1 MLRRPGIAGR
11 IALPYRPPMS
21 DDWKTYA
28 EAGAALGIKPESV
41 KRRARAKHWPKIVGN
56 DGLARVKIPD
66 LPHTG
71 EIRPDA
77 PEDTPSLASPPN
89 PPLGERLAAAET
101 EIRLLRERLDDLTAD
116 RDALR
121 DALAR
126 AAAARQVEPAPPSK
140 AGNVEHRRGFF
151 DRFLRR

>member
-1 MLRRPGIAGR
+1 
-11 IALPYRPPMS
+11 MS

-71 EIRPDA
+71 EIRPDT

-101 EIRLLRERLDDLTAD
+101 EIRLLRERLTDLTTD

-126 AAAARQVEPAPPSK
+126 AAASHPQTVPPVLEVRRSLWARLF
-140 AGNVEHRRGFF
+140 RR
-151 DRFLRR
+151 D